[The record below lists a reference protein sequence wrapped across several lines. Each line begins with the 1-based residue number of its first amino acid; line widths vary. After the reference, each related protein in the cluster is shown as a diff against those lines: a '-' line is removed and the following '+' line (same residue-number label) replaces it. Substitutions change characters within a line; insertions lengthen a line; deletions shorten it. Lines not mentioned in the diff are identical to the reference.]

1 MDQLFIDLV
10 EQMQYIWTSYLLIW
24 LNKCNIYG
32 LVIDLVEQMQYIWT
46 SYLLIWLTNA
56 IYMDQLFI
64 DLVEQMQY
72 IWTSY
77 LLIWLNKCN
86 IYGLVIY

>member
-10 EQMQYIWTSYLLIW
+10 EQMQYIWTS
-24 LNKCNIYG
+24 
-32 LVIDLVEQMQYIWT
+32 LVEQMQLYD
-46 SYLLIWLTNA
+46 YLLI
-56 IYMDQLFI
+56 
-64 DLVEQMQY
+64 EQMQY